1 MSGME
6 RGLGQTWRLWLAAM
20 IAGVAMMMPAQKA
33 QAMTAWDALDTVCSQ
48 AQDLCGPYD
57 QAKGV
62 IEGCFK
68 GSDELKCAISIIN
81 VASGGGVSKAKGQV
95 DAVLSCIKAGLPIGP
110 TCDQYLSAAGISSAE
125 INETYTI
132 IKKCAAISDVDDAI
146 VCADMLLDSQVAA
159 DAGLEVPS
167 WVNSLFDIYM
177 AIRDKDYW
185 GLVYYVGATVACAVA
200 EFFTGFDVCSL
211 LGTLADVGGAVLDGV
226 EAITEFLNDLFTDAG
241 GTTFKV
247 DGKVV
252 SMVEFV
258 STLYQKAPANPGGA
272 ATSVAERLKGVD
284 AIVKHRNDVIAR
296 AKIGQFSGTIKTA
309 GGNDETYNAAWTA
322 YTVRD
327 MYPVWDAEIRN
338 KVIPLRKQQ
347 IDAVIAKLPPD
358 LADKLAAN
366 NNEAARSKIVKD
378 ALDACTFS
386 SLFPTEQIK
395 QWSSEGRGAAGERVT
410 DSQAT
415 CSFRVAQLALS
426 GTGPNACE
434 PNLDPVKEVASAVCK
449 SNQSNAACLSVQSA
463 LGSTRVISCTAK
475 VDDKIG
481 LRILVADDKVGNL
494 GKVAVG
500 NQCAGLATPIAK
512 ACMDS
517 GANVAK
523 AADNERKSRLVAGDS
538 KPVGYGVST
547 NFDAMYR
554 HDPAIKA
561 RADWMLNDKY
571 DAAVADA
578 NKRVAFYTDRL
589 ENLRKSYQSV
599 NGKYASLMSTW
610 LAQCGPTIGR
620 PGTPATPLCESLLSP
635 AIAGCVTKGP
645 TLAWDANS
653 STPNANA
660 PVGNIGVGAGFGGGG
675 GSSGFGGECSA
686 EAKEALA
693 QYAKREN
700 VNPGADRQKT
710 PLTGNIGGTP
720 DPNKG
725 AAAGLPPLPA
735 ATGAPASGLTPPPPP
750 PPPSTPAAAPPRL
763 GSPLPGMPAMPGM
776 GGNVAADLARAGCKP
791 APIGGG
797 YICTSKPGL
806 DACEALRRANRVA
819 SCAVGR

>member
-1 MSGME
+1 MSGIETRMM
-6 RGLGQTWRLWLAAM
+6 QTWRLWLAALL
-20 IAGVAMMMPAQKA
+20 AGLAMMMPAQKA
-33 QAMTAWDALDTVCSQ
+33 QAMTVWEALDTVCSK
-48 AQDLCGPYD
+48 AQDLCGPYEP
-57 QAKGV
+57 AKGV

-81 VASGGGVSKAKGQV
+81 VASGGAVSKTKGQV
-95 DAVLSCIKAGLPIGP
+95 DAVLSCVKAGLPIGP
-110 TCDQYLSAAGISSAE
+110 TCDQYLAAAGLSSAE
-125 INETYTI
+125 INETYAI

-272 ATSVAERLKGVD
+272 ATSVAERMKGPD
-284 AIVKHRNDVIAR
+284 AMLKHRNDVIAR
-296 AKIGQFSGTIKTA
+296 AKSGQFGGAIQGA
-309 GGNDETYNAAWTA
+309 GGNDDTYNTAWTA
-322 YTVRD
+322 YIVRD
-327 MYPVWDAEIRN
+327 MYPAWDAEIRS

-347 IDAVIAKLPPD
+347 IDAAIAKLPAD

-366 NNEAARSKIVKD
+366 NSDAARSKIVKD
-378 ALDACTFS
+378 ALDACSFAS
-386 SLFPTEQIK
+386 VVPTEQIK
-395 QWSSEGRGAAGERVT
+395 QWSGEGRGAASERVT

-434 PNLDPVKEVASAVCK
+434 PSLDPAKEVISAVCK
-449 SNQSNAACLSVQSA
+449 SNQSNAACLSVQSV
-463 LGSTRVISCTAK
+463 LGSTRVSSCTAK
-475 VDDKIG
+475 VDDKIS

-494 GKVAVG
+494 GKLVMG
-500 NQCAGLATPIAK
+500 NQCGGLAAPIAK
-512 ACMDS
+512 ACNDG
-517 GANVAK
+517 GALILK
-523 AADNERKSRLVAGDS
+523 AADNERKSRLAAGDS
-538 KPVGYGVST
+538 KPAGYGVST

-578 NKRVAFYTDRL
+578 NKRVTFYTDRL

-599 NGKYASLMSTW
+599 NSKYTSLMSTW

-635 AIAGCVTKGP
+635 AIAGCVTKAP
-645 TLAWDANS
+645 TLVWDANS

-660 PVGNIGVGAGFGGGG
+660 SIGNIGVGAGFGGGG
-675 GSSGFGGECSA
+675 GSGSTGGECSA

-693 QYAKREN
+693 QYAKRES
-700 VNPGADRQKT
+700 VNPAADKPRA
-710 PLTGNIGGTP
+710 PLTGDIGSKA

-725 AAAGLPPLPA
+725 TAAGLPPLPA
-735 ATGAPASGLTPPPPP
+735 ATGAPAAGLPAQP
-750 PPPSTPAAAPPRL
+750 PAAAPPRL

-776 GGNVAADLARAGCKP
+776 GGDVSGEMARAGCKP

-797 YICTSKPGL
+797 YVCTSKPGL

-819 SCAVGR
+819 SCTLGR